1 MPPELI
7 PKEEEALA
15 KGKVKPKVKSKARPQ
30 VRAQTDQ
37 NKGLDKLD
45 KKTIGR
51 FKKILLKE
59 REQIVGKVKQ
69 IVESSQEMGQDGT
82 QDIGDEAANIYNKQV
97 LLSLNENERQR
108 LQEVDE
114 SLDRIENGAYG
125 ICEEC
130 GGPISIKRLEVRP
143 VAKYCVPCL
152 TKPDRAN
159 LKSTSSP
166 ALNETPATKSCTLVR
181 SFAPPSLRFTTVA
194 SPNGSVR
201 ELTEARIATG
211 SR

>member
-15 KGKVKPKVKSKARPQ
+15 KGKVKPKVKFKAKPQ
-30 VRAQTDQ
+30 VKAQADQ
-37 NKGLDKLD
+37 SKGLDKID
-45 KKTIGR
+45 KKTLAR

-59 REQIVGKVKQ
+59 REQIVGEVKQ
-69 IVESSQEMGQDGT
+69 IVESSKEMGQDGI

-108 LQEVDE
+108 LKEVDE
-114 SLDRIENGAYG
+114 SLDRIENGTYG

-152 TKPDRAN
+152 TK
-159 LKSTSSP
+159 LEKGK
-166 ALNETPATKSCTLVR
+166 L
-181 SFAPPSLRFTTVA
+181 
-194 SPNGSVR
+194 
-201 ELTEARIATG
+201 
-211 SR
+211 

>member
-1 MPPELI
+1 MPLELI

-15 KGKVKPKVKSKARPQ
+15 KRKVKHKVKSKARPQ
-30 VRAQTDQ
+30 VRAQADQ

-97 LLSLNENERQR
+97 LLSLNENERLR
-108 LQEVDE
+108 LKEVDE
-114 SLDRIENGAYG
+114 SLDRIENGTYG

-152 TKPDRAN
+152 TK
-159 LKSTSSP
+159 LEK
-166 ALNETPATKSCTLVR
+166 EK
-181 SFAPPSLRFTTVA
+181 
-194 SPNGSVR
+194 
-201 ELTEARIATG
+201 I
-211 SR
+211 